1 MNCTGAGVN
10 EFFDWSA
17 PIVSG
22 TNEMIP
28 LPFTLRAAGPGDI
41 PQLAALG
48 AALAAQHRSYDPL
61 RFVVAGD
68 PLQTFTTFFSEELAN
83 PDAAIVVAEEGGT
96 IIGYAFARLE
106 SASLVD
112 LTESAYWL
120 HDLFL
125 LPSARGRGCGKA
137 LVCAIG
143 DGVKARG
150 GRKLLLS
157 VSPKNTVA
165 TQAFQTLGFR
175 ATMVEMQL
183 EFSTHPF
190 PGEQSNEKI

>member
-1 MNCTGAGVN
+1 MKGHN
-10 EFFDWSA
+10 ETVPA
-17 PIVSG
+17 
-22 TNEMIP
+22 
-28 LPFTLRAAGPGDI
+28 PFTLRSAGPGDI
-41 PQLAALG
+41 PQLAVLG

-68 PLQTFTTFFSEELAN
+68 PLRTFTAFFTEELAN
-83 PDAAIVVAEEGGT
+83 PDAAIVVAEERSA

-112 LTESAYWL
+112 LTDSAYWL

-125 LPSARGRGCGKA
+125 LPPARGRGCGKA
-137 LVCAIG
+137 LVRTIG
-143 DGVKARG
+143 DIVRARG

-165 TQAFQTLGFR
+165 THTFQALGFR
-175 ATMVEMQL
+175 PTMVEMQL
-183 EFSTHPF
+183 EFSAQPF
-190 PGEQSNEKI
+190 PGDQRNEKI

>member
-1 MNCTGAGVN
+1 M
-10 EFFDWSA
+10 
-17 PIVSG
+17 SG
-22 TNEMIP
+22 KNEMVP
-28 LPFTLRAAGPGDI
+28 PPFTLRSAVPRDI

-68 PLQTFTTFFSEELAN
+68 PLRTFTTFFTEELEN
-83 PDAAIVVAEEGGT
+83 PDAATVVAEEGST

-112 LTESAYWL
+112 LTDSAYWL

-125 LPSARGRGCGKA
+125 LPAARGRGCGKA
-137 LVCAIG
+137 LVRTIG
-143 DGVKARG
+143 AMVRARG

-165 TQAFQTLGFR
+165 TQAFQGLGFR
-175 ATMVEMQL
+175 PTMIEMHLGLQADPSQ
-183 EFSTHPF
+183 EEHNDEETRS
-190 PGEQSNEKI
+190 

>member
-1 MNCTGAGVN
+1 M
-10 EFFDWSA
+10 
-17 PIVSG
+17 SG
-22 TNEMIP
+22 KNEMVSP
-28 LPFTLRAAGPGDI
+28 AYTLRSAGPGDI

-68 PLQTFTTFFSEELAN
+68 PLRTFTTFFTEELEN
-83 PDAAIVVAEEGGT
+83 PDAAIVVAEEQSI

-112 LTESAYWL
+112 LTDSAYWL

-125 LPSARGRGCGKA
+125 LPAARGRGCGKA
-137 LVCAIG
+137 LVRAIG
-143 DGVKARG
+143 DIVLARG

-165 TQAFQTLGFR
+165 TQAFQALGFR
-175 ATMVEMQL
+175 PTMVEMQL
-183 EFSTHPF
+183 EISARPF
-190 PGEQSNEKI
+190 PGDQRNEEI